1 MTPEQIQ
8 ELIDRLFGMGETM
21 ATEGFRL
28 ALLQVQVNFW
38 LAISWIILAIL
49 FLVGGFFITKYAM
62 KETEEDDD
70 SSWFIWVLVYIFI
83 GLFAI
88 IAILVNINTAI
99 ALGINPEWY
108 AIKEIM
114 SLLP

>member
-21 ATEGFRL
+21 TTEGFRL
-28 ALLQVQVNFW
+28 ALLQVQVDFW
-38 LAISWIILAIL
+38 LALSWIIIAIL
-49 FLVGGFFITKYAM
+49 FLVGGIIPTKYAL
-62 KETEEDDD
+62 KKLEENSD
-70 SSWFIWVLVYIFI
+70 SGWFFWIVIYAVL
-83 GLFAI
+83 GLSAI
-88 IAILVNINTAI
+88 ITILINISIAIP
-99 ALGINPEWY
+99 LGINPEWY